1 MKRAFGIFQRRGFA
15 WYFAAVSISNIG
27 STMAP
32 VALTFAVLEITH
44 SGIGLGVV
52 LAAHT
57 LPMLALL
64 LLGGVI
70 GDRSQKAAVILWGQA
85 IAGASQGVAAILL
98 ITGRADIWMLAAIQI
113 VNGSATGLTLPAFQG
128 IIPSL
133 VAENEIQQAS
143 TVVGTSRYVLA
154 VAGPAI
160 GGVLVPTAGA
170 GWAIAIDAMTWFV
183 SFACTL
189 RIPKHSETVSEPEV
203 RASVT
208 ADLLAGWMVLKSQQ
222 WIGIIIAAFCILNFI
237 NAGAFDTLGPLSIA
251 TSLGATGWG
260 LILST
265 QALGLVA
272 STVFFL
278 TRVIRYPLRVGM
290 LGAAI
295 TGILIIVL
303 GLYNVAP
310 GIFGIPD
317 EIYTIAFAAGFGIG
331 ICSNAWQTL
340 LLEKV
345 DSDVL
350 ARVISWDYLVSLAC
364 VPIGQILYGF
374 LAEKL
379 DVSTVMIVSG
389 SIYAIVACLTLIS
402 NQVRNLSRSN

>member
-1 MKRAFGIFQRRGFA
+1 
-15 WYFAAVSISNIG
+15 
-27 STMAP
+27 MAP

-70 GDRSQKAAVILWGQA
+70 GDRAQKTSVILWGQA
-85 IAGASQGVAAILL
+85 VAGASQGAAAFLL
-98 ITGRADIWMLAAIQI
+98 ITGHADIWMIAAIQI

-133 VAENEIQQAS
+133 VDENEIQQAS
-143 TVVGTSRYVLA
+143 TFVGTSRYVLA

-170 GWAIAIDAMTWFV
+170 GWAIAVDAITWFV

-189 RIPKHSETVSEPEV
+189 RIPKLANALPEATE

-208 ADLLAGWMVLKSQQ
+208 ADLLAGWIVLRSQH
-222 WIGIIIAAFCILNFI
+222 WIGVIIAAFCILNFI

-260 LILST
+260 LILSS
-265 QALGLVA
+265 QALGLVV

-278 TRVIRYPLRVGM
+278 TRAIRYPLRVGM
-290 LGAAI
+290 LGAAV

-303 GLYNVAP
+303 GLYSVVP
-310 GIFGIPD
+310 DIFGIPD
-317 EIYTIAFAAGFGIG
+317 EIYTLAFAAGFGIG
-331 ICSNAWQTL
+331 ICSNAWQAL

-350 ARVISWDYLVSLAC
+350 SRVISWDYLVSLSC
-364 VPIGQILYGF
+364 VPLGQILYGF
-374 LAEKL
+374 LAGKL
-379 DVSTVMIVSG
+379 DVSTVMIASG
-389 SIYAIVACLTLIS
+389 AIYFVVACLTLIS
-402 NQVRNLSRSN
+402 AEVRNLSRSI